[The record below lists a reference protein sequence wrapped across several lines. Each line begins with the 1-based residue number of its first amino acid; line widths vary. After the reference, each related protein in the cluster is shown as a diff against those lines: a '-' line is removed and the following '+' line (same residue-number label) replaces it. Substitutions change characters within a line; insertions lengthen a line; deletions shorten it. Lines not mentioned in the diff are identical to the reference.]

1 MSGLGPRWGH
11 KEVPRGPLAQVQTG
25 AAAPD
30 WLENGAHGRQ
40 PPASSN
46 REKGRNP
53 QKHLKS
59 PPLLNFCTTWFV
71 KRYRD
76 EKDHDPIQFVQKLPV
91 TLKVGA
97 EGHGPGS
104 ESLRALTYEPTE
116 VPDLLPGLSL

>member
-1 MSGLGPRWGH
+1 MSWELGGVISKCPEATWHRS
-11 KEVPRGPLAQVQTG
+11 RQVSLFQTG
-25 AAAPD
+25 WKLVHKAGS
-30 WLENGAHGRQ
+30 LQEG
-40 PPASSN
+40 PAG
-46 REKGRNP
+46 KGEEERV
-53 QKHLKS
+53 KS
-59 PPLLNFCTTWFV
+59 PPLLSFRTTWFV